1 MPGCLL
7 KGGPH
12 LLVMSFRPL
21 VPGPTPLG
29 RGECEFE
36 CPGMEEGAEPLP
48 PLWGVCSPLIQ

>member
-21 VPGPTPLG
+21 FPGPSPLG

-36 CPGMEEGAEPLP
+36 HPGMEEGAEPLP
-48 PLWGVCSPLIQ
+48 PLWGARSPLI